1 MVRDGRLPDRR
12 HQRLRRRPHQDAV
25 TSLAW
30 YAELGRRH
38 ELLSG
43 LVPQISIILGKC
55 AGGAVYSPIQTDLVV
70 AVRDQGYMF
79 VTGPD
84 VIKDVTGEDVSLD
97 ELGAPTT
104 RRATA
109 TSIRWWSPRPPHT
122 STCGT
127 FCRFCRPTASTNRRS
142 STPGWNP
149 KSPATIWNS
158 TRSCRTPDN
167 MAYDMHEVLLRIF
180 DDGDFLDVAAQAGQ
194 AIITGYARVDGRTVG
209 VVANQPMH
217 MSGAIDNE
225 ASDKAARFIRF
236 SDAFDIPLVFVVD
249 TPGFLP
255 GVEQERTGSSS
266 AVGGSC
272 TRWSRLMCR
281 R

>member
-12 HQRLRRRPHQDAV
+12 HQRLRRRPHPR
-25 TSLAW
+25 
-30 YAELGRRH
+30 RRH
-38 ELLSG
+38 LAG
-43 LVPQISIILGKC
+43 LVRR
-55 AGGAVYSPIQTDLVV
+55 AGAPPRTAQWAGAADLHHFGQMRWGAVYSPIQTDLVV

-158 TRSCRTPDN
+158 TRSCRTRTTWPTTCTRSCCGSSTT
-167 MAYDMHEVLLRIF
+167 ATSSTSLPRPGRRSSPATRGWTGGPLVWWPTSPCTCR
-180 DDGDFLDVAAQAGQ
+180 GDRQRGVRQ
-194 AIITGYARVDGRTVG
+194 GRTVHP
-209 VVANQPMH
+209 V
-217 MSGAIDNE
+217 
-225 ASDKAARFIRF
+225 
-236 SDAFDIPLVFVVD
+236 
-249 TPGFLP
+249 
-255 GVEQERTGSSS
+255 
-266 AVGGSC
+266 
-272 TRWSRLMCR
+272 
-281 R
+281 

>member
-1 MVRDGRLPDRR
+1 MFGRKVARLMEWCAMVGCPIVGINDSGGARI
-12 HQRLRRRPHQDAV
+12 QDAV

-158 TRSCRTPDN
+158 TRSCRTRTTWPTTCTRSCCGSSTTATSRRRCPGRAGD
-167 MAYDMHEVLLRIF
+167 HHRLRAGGRA
-180 DDGDFLDVAAQAGQ
+180 DRWCGGQPAHAHVGGDRQRGVRQ
-194 AIITGYARVDGRTVG
+194 GRTVHP
-209 VVANQPMH
+209 V
-217 MSGAIDNE
+217 
-225 ASDKAARFIRF
+225 
-236 SDAFDIPLVFVVD
+236 
-249 TPGFLP
+249 
-255 GVEQERTGSSS
+255 
-266 AVGGSC
+266 
-272 TRWSRLMCR
+272 
-281 R
+281 